1 MRLQRTVQA
10 IIRPDD
16 ESGWV
21 AECGELHA
29 VTQGDSLDEVTANLR
44 EAVALALEG
53 EDLAEL
59 GLAPSPHLTIKI
71 TDLRAWMFQRCHHR
85 F

>member
-21 AECGELHA
+21 AECSELHA

-53 EDLAEL
+53 EDLAAL
-59 GLAPSPHLTIKI
+59 GLAPLPDLTIKI
-71 TDLRAWMFQRCHHR
+71 TDLRARMF
-85 F
+85 